1 MHLPRSVFWICLG
14 RTEIVRSKWMHIGCV
29 VCSPL
34 AALCDTSLN
43 SLHNSNT
50 QPFCSHSSQVI
61 DNAPKDLL
69 LSRNGPAYSCDQ
81 SNQSNQAKNK
91 LKLVWS
97 LLHVRSEIMLGECVC
112 VSFFG
117 LLPNALVGR
126 SHDLSCYW
134 VSLAIRHL
142 SAGAV
147 SIDNSGVLNGDPQN
161 R

>member
-1 MHLPRSVFWICLG
+1 MVEKCLKSASL
-14 RTEIVRSKWMHIGCV
+14 RIQSAHNVCVCGC
-29 VCSPL
+29 
-34 AALCDTSLN
+34 
-43 SLHNSNT
+43 
-50 QPFCSHSSQVI
+50 
-61 DNAPKDLL
+61 
-69 LSRNGPAYSCDQ
+69 G
-81 SNQSNQAKNK
+81 
-91 LKLVWS
+91 
-97 LLHVRSEIMLGECVC
+97 C

>member
-112 VSFFG
+112 VFFRALTQRAG
-117 LLPNALVGR
+117 WQVTWPKLLLGKPCDKTPFRGR
-126 SHDLSCYW
+126 SF
-134 VSLAIRHL
+134 
-142 SAGAV
+142 
-147 SIDNSGVLNGDPQN
+147 N
-161 R
+161 RQ